1 MHATQTLNH
10 PLARRGYTT
19 TMASLLPSYGLGNKS
34 LGIQVHSIIN
44 RPSYGNFHVRNETEP
59 SLGSN
64 MFDKI
69 TSHFKSKQEKLQ
81 NLDLSLKLLT
91 VS

>member
-44 RPSYGNFHVRNETEP
+44 
-59 SLGSN
+59 
-64 MFDKI
+64 I
-69 TSHFKSKQEKLQ
+69 
-81 NLDLSLKLLT
+81 DLHMEIFM
-91 VS
+91 